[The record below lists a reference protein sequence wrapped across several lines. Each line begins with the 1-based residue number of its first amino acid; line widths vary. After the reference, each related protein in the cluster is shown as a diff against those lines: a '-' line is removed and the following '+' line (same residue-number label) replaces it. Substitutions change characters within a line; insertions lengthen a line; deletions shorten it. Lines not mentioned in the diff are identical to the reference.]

1 MVTGAVLA
9 VLASLCYGSSD
20 IVAGVAA
27 RRVTPIAVALWGH
40 VLGTAVVVA
49 GTVVVAGRPTWG
61 AFGPGVLA
69 GGVAGLGLLL
79 YYGALRRGQVSV
91 VTPLAAT
98 GVAVPVLVGAVT
110 GQVPGFV
117 GWVGLVIA
125 AVGVLILARTRS
137 AGDEP
142 APPCPGARPGCPDE
156 QGARSPRLSPA
167 VAALLAALS
176 FGAAF
181 VLIDVGA
188 SAGSP
193 LWVAAGLQF
202 GGLAGLLPVAVS
214 GSLRRLRVPGRA
226 LAGVLGAGLLAAAG
240 DVALAQAFTRGSLP
254 VVSVLGSLDS
264 VVSVLLAQLVLR
276 ERLRLLQTA
285 GITGALVGALLLA
298 AD

>member
-1 MVTGAVLA
+1 MTGAVLA

-40 VLGTAVVVA
+40 GIGTAVVVA
-49 GTVVVAGRPTWG
+49 VTVVVAGRPTWG

-110 GQVPGFV
+110 GEVPGLV

-125 AVGVLILARTRS
+125 AVGVLTLARTRS

-193 LWVAAGLQF
+193 LWVAAGLQI
-202 GGLAGLLPVAVS
+202 GGLTGLLPVAVS

-226 LAGVLGAGLLAAAG
+226 LTGVLGAGLLAAAG
-240 DVALAQAFTRGSLP
+240 DVALAQAFPRGSLP

-298 AD
+298 AS